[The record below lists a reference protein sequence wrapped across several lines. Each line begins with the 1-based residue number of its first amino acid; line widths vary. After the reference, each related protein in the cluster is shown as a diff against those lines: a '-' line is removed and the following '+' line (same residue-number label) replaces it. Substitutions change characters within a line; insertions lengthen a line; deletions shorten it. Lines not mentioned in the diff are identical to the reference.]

1 MMTTMGLALLA
12 DRDADTRQMYA
23 AHLRQLTYQIDEA
36 EDGRDALAKA
46 FSRLPTVI
54 VTDTRLP
61 WISGLE
67 LCQLLRQDA
76 STSLIPIIVVTGDG
90 SASDVKLAEVAG
102 VDAVLVKPC
111 LPERLAAEMG
121 RVLSQ
126 SRELRARARA
136 AQQQF
141 AAQVAKSN
149 ELIARS
155 HANIRR
161 VMLSHTHQRLETKA
175 PPTPP
180 PALIC
185 PGCDQPLRYMKSHL
199 GGVSERRPEQWD
211 YFDCTQGCGTF
222 QYRPRTRRV
231 RRVG

>member
-1 MMTTMGLALLA
+1 MPTMGLALLA

-23 AHLRQLTYQIDEA
+23 AHLRQVPYEIEEA

-46 FSRLPTVI
+46 LSRRPSVI

-61 WISGLE
+61 WISGFE
-67 LCQLLRQDA
+67 LCRLLRDDA
-76 STSLIPIIVVTGDG
+76 STTLIPIIVVTGDLF
-90 SASDVKLAEVAG
+90 ASDVKLAETAG

-136 AQQQF
+136 AQQQI
-141 AAQVAKSN
+141 AAQVARSN

-155 HANIRR
+155 HATVRR
-161 VMLSHTHQRLETKA
+161 VMLSHTHQRCETKA

-185 PGCDQPLRYMKSHL
+185 PGCDQPLRYVKSHL
-199 GGVSERRPEQWD
+199 GGVSERQPEQWD
-211 YFDCTQGCGTF
+211 YFDCMQGCGRF